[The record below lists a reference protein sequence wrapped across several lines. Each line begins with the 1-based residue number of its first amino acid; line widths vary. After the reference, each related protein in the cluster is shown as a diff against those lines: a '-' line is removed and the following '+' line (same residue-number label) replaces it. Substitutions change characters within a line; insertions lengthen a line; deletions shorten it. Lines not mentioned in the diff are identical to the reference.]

1 MDQHLDDHELMKGQ
15 QRGAKTAVVE
25 QRIIRMVT
33 GKRNLRMAWV
43 DVKKAYDFVDPGWL
57 KKMMQMKHRFPLWF
71 GVALFVPY
79 M

>member
-1 MDQHLDDHELMKGQ
+1 
-15 QRGAKTAVVE
+15 
-25 QRIIRMVT
+25 MVT